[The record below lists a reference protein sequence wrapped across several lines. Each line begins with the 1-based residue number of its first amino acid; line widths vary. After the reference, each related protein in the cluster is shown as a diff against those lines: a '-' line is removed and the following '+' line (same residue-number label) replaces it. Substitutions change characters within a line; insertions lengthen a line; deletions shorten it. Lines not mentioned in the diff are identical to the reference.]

1 MAKSKGGDTMTVKE
15 AQELLGVS
23 KAKMARLIAAGT
35 LHAATDPLD
44 SRYKLIPRAEVEAL
58 KAQSQR
64 SST

>member
-1 MAKSKGGDTMTVKE
+1 MLTVKE

-23 KAKMARLIAAGT
+23 KAKMTRLISNGT
-35 LHAATDPLD
+35 LHATPDPLD
-44 SRYKLIPRAEVEAL
+44 SRYKLIPRSEVEAL